1 MTDPDR
7 RNDIE
12 KHAKFEQDM
21 AKLGDILP
29 GHWRRIYENLKT
41 EGFTESQAME
51 LLKAY
56 ITKRTD

>member
-1 MTDPDR
+1 MTDPDER
-7 RNDIE
+7 EKIE
-12 KHAKFEQDM
+12 KQAEFERNM
-21 AKLGDILP
+21 ATLGDMLP

-41 EGFTESQAME
+41 EGFTESQAMD